1 MKRKIIIRT
10 KEQKEKK
17 KKSEPHSWLNGK
29 I

>member
-10 KEQKEKK
+10 KEKKEKK
-17 KKSEPHSWLNGK
+17 RKASHSWLNGK